1 MPEFLRV
8 TYFCDLYHC
17 REDLLS
23 AEHELGR
30 LLKGLALEIGMEVV
44 SEPLI
49 CRIASAKFPYVGYS
63 GSIIIA
69 QSHCNFHCYLP
80 ECRVEIAIDSCQLF
94 DPGRATAYAAR
105 FFDASSSE
113 TTFTVQEK
121 SSRQPLEAGSAERG

>member
-17 REDLLS
+17 REDLLT
-23 AEHELGR
+23 AEYELGR
-30 LLKGLALEIGMEVV
+30 LLKGLALEIGMEAV

-49 CRIASAKFPYVGYS
+49 CRIASAKFPDVGYS

-94 DPGRATAYAAR
+94 DPRRATAYVAR
-105 FFDASSSE
+105 FFSADSSE

-121 SSRQPLEAGSAERG
+121 SSQLPIARAGAE